1 MELHFHSPV
10 CFMESTEI
18 NAVYRS
24 WIYSWSVC
32 KLLALR
38 SKGMF
43 GYALK
48 IEKLVKFYAVDSQ
61 IHIWDIVQEN
71 EWMIAFVYWRDNCI
85 YFKIPYSTLHI
96 SMNKFYHCPCQCVFV
111 FFFFKFIIIYFDN
124 WEIKLFTHWF
134 WWLFKSSGLLCHVN
148 W

>member
-1 MELHFHSPV
+1 
-10 CFMESTEI
+10 MESTEI

-61 IHIWDIVQEN
+61 IHI
-71 EWMIAFVYWRDNCI
+71 
-85 YFKIPYSTLHI
+85 
-96 SMNKFYHCPCQCVFV
+96 
-111 FFFFKFIIIYFDN
+111 
-124 WEIKLFTHWF
+124 
-134 WWLFKSSGLLCHVN
+134 
-148 W
+148 